1 MATTNTA
8 ANTQKL
14 DMKSGRNM
22 CPISEWAA
30 AKGYKKADVT
40 LAKTATGKLVKRL
53 VFDGLYKFK
62 ISPKAYDRIVEGEM
76 SILDLQY
83 AEYNPEGDPNTW
95 VVLFVP
101 MGSKIVET
109 NTVATV
115 SFE

>member
-8 ANTQKL
+8 ANSQKL
-14 DMKSGRNM
+14 DMKSGRSM
-22 CPISEWAA
+22 CPIAEWAS
-30 AKGYKKADVT
+30 AKGYKKADIT
-40 LAKTATGKLVKRL
+40 SAKTATGKLVKRV

-62 ISPKAYDRIVEGEM
+62 ISQKAYDRIVEGEM

-95 VVLFVP
+95 VALFVP
-101 MGSKIVET
+101 MGSKFVET
-109 NTVATV
+109 NTVATA